1 MQSDEQL
8 TQARNDLASIVG
20 ELARRD
26 DVKQR
31 LAEGKLRVS
40 ELNDPE
46 FVWYE
51 LLLSFSTMGNSR
63 GKHGLIDNPENF
75 ARVQFKYLERLNSS
89 DARLKELQAVLHA
102 AKVRMPD
109 RKAEWLSAAFDRIVA
124 MGGPAAAKLEL
135 QSREG
140 RSGKIEFWRE
150 FDGIGEKYSRN
161 IMMDVYH
168 PEFRNSI
175 AVDSRIKKI
184 SKALG
189 LSFKNYDDAERF
201 FLSVAQQVGIEGWEL
216 DRIMYRFLK
225 EFVKGPEPDVQSN

>member
-1 MQSDEQL
+1 
-8 TQARNDLASIVG
+8 
-20 ELARRD
+20 
-26 DVKQR
+26 VKQK
-31 LAEGKLRVS
+31 LAEGKTRVS
-40 ELNDPE
+40 ELDDPD

-75 ARVQFKYLERLNSS
+75 ARVQFKHLERLKSS
-89 DARLKELQAVLHA
+89 EARLEELQVVLHA

-109 RKAEWLSAAFDRIVA
+109 RKAEWLSAAFDRIAA

-135 QSREG
+135 QNKKWRA
-140 RSGKIEFWRE
+140 GKIEFWRE

-175 AVDSRIKKI
+175 AVDARIKKI

-189 LSFKNYDDAERF
+189 LSFRNYGDAEQF
-201 FLSVAQQVGIEGWEL
+201 FLSVAQQVAIEGWGL
-216 DRIMYRFLK
+216 DRIMYRYLK
-225 EFVKGPEPDVQSN
+225 EFVKGPEPDTQSN

>member
-1 MQSDEQL
+1 VRADKEL
-8 TQARNDLASIVG
+8 TQARDNLISIVR
-20 ELARRD
+20 ELVGRD
-26 DVKQR
+26 DVKQK

-51 LLLSFSTMGNSR
+51 LLLSVSIMGNSR
-63 GKHGLIDNPENF
+63 GKQGLIDSPDNF
-75 ARVQFKYLERLNSS
+75 ARVQFKHLERLNSS
-89 DARLKELQAVLHA
+89 EARLKELQAVLHA

-109 RKAEWLSAAFDRIVA
+109 RKAQWLSTAFDRIAA
-124 MGGPAAAKLEL
+124 MGGPTAAKLEL
-135 QSREG
+135 LNREG
-140 RSGKIEFWRE
+140 RAGKIDSWRE

-175 AVDSRIKKI
+175 AVDARIKKI

-189 LSFKNYDDAERF
+189 LSFKNYDDAEQF
-201 FLSVAQQVGIEGWEL
+201 FLSAAQQAGIEGWEL
-216 DRIMYRFLK
+216 DRIMYRFLD
-225 EFVKGPEPDVQSN
+225 EFVKESAPGTQSN